1 MIPVVS
7 PDAGVEVADLAALAE
22 VSNDGMMLLNR
33 EYRCVYA
40 NAVAR
45 TLLNSG
51 VHDLS
56 NGDFT
61 SLFPP
66 LEQDAL
72 RAHLDSLQGGEE
84 TGWSSILRKD
94 DGLEQALEC
103 RLQRPVAAAHLV
115 AVVREVEE
123 TRQLVRKTNAVA
135 RIAASAAYAGNIEGT
150 LHALARTLV
159 EVTGI
164 HACTVFL
171 LDESGK
177 TSMSAI
183 YGMPDDVLD
192 RLRVIWSD
200 GATPVS
206 AAAIDEGATVII
218 HDVPRTL
225 LQNPQFASIYD
236 YLRVAPWDTVV
247 AVPLLYGDRPLGILT
262 GHYSPGVPPGTADIA
277 FLNTIAHQ
285 TAVAVENARLAAQA
299 QARAISE
306 ERKHGEAQ
314 VREKDALYRTIFQS
328 TNDALLIA
336 DRSGHVVE
344 VNPAFCRMYGLD
356 YDEMMSYPNQ
366 VLTDET
372 MQTVRDTGV
381 SEDHVVHHHRD
392 GRTLHLQARATALI
406 YKGQP
411 HFLGVA
417 WDVTERVLA
426 YELLEQRVEQRTREL
441 ETLLDVSQTVAS
453 TLQLRPLLDLI
464 LDQLKTV
471 VDYEGS
477 SIMEFDGQYLEL
489 VRTNGPPVARGS
501 SAFRFAV
508 QTALPIWDVLA
519 AGQPVIIDD
528 IHADTPTAATF
539 RRVNDIPD
547 STADQPFRSW
557 LAVPLILKGAIVGTL
572 SCIHHEPQHYG
583 SRHAR
588 LAMAIARQAAVAM
601 ENARLYEQAQ
611 KMAILEERQRLAREL
626 HDSISQA
633 LFGIGLGAR
642 TARSLLERDPAQA
655 IESMDYVLNL
665 TRTGMTEMRA
675 LIFELRPESLENEGL
690 VTALEK
696 QAAAVSARHE
706 LSIETVL
713 CDEPNVALPVKE
725 ALYRIAQEALHNA
738 VKHADPERAQVTLWC
753 SDQEVV
759 LEIEDDGRGFDRNA
773 SFPGHLGLHSMQERA
788 ASLGGSVEFQSEA
801 GRGTR
806 VLARVPLENG
816 AVPSHARL

>member
-1 MIPVVS
+1 MIPLAS
-7 PDAGVEVADLAALAE
+7 PDTGVKLADLAALTE
-22 VSNDGMMLLNR
+22 MSNDGMVLLNR
-33 EYRCVYA
+33 ECRCVYA

-45 TLLNSG
+45 RLFLDEAR
-51 VHDLS
+51 DLS
-56 NGDFT
+56 NRDFA
-61 SLFPP
+61 SLFPSV
-66 LEQDAL
+66 EHDAL
-72 RAHLDSLQGGEE
+72 QAHFDSLQRGEE
-84 TGWSSILRKD
+84 TGWSSILRNE
-94 DGLEQALEC
+94 DGVEQALEC
-103 RLQRPVAAAHLV
+103 RLQRSADAAHFV
-115 AVVREVEE
+115 AVVRDVGEV
-123 TRQLVRKTNAVA
+123 RQLVRKTNAVA
-135 RIAASAAYAGNIEGT
+135 RIAASAAYAGTIEGT

-192 RLRVIWSD
+192 RLRIIWSE
-200 GATPVS
+200 GASPVS
-206 AAAIDEGATVII
+206 AAAIDEGSTVII
-218 HDVPRTL
+218 RGVPQTL
-225 LQNPQFASIYD
+225 LQNPRFASISD
-236 YLRVAPWDTVV
+236 YLQVAPWDTVV

-262 GHYSPGVPPGTADIA
+262 GHYTPGVPPGSADIA
-277 FLNTIAHQ
+277 FLSTIAHQ

-299 QARAISE
+299 QAQAISE
-306 ERKHGEAQ
+306 ERKLGEAQ

-356 YDEMMSYPNQ
+356 YDEMMSYPDP

-372 MQTVRDTGV
+372 IQTIRDKGV
-381 SEDHVVHHHRD
+381 SEDHVVNHHKD
-392 GRTLHLQARATALI
+392 GRTLHVQARATALT

-411 HFLGVA
+411 HFLLVA

-489 VRTNGPPVARGS
+489 VRTNGPPVATGS

-508 QTALPIWDVLA
+508 QTALPIWNVLA

-528 IHADTPTAATF
+528 IHADTPAASTF

-547 STADQPFRSW
+547 SATDQPFRSW
-557 LAVPLILKGAIVGTL
+557 LAVPLMLKGAIVGTL
-572 SCIHHEPQHYG
+572 SCIHQEPRHYG
-583 SRHAR
+583 PQHAR

-601 ENARLYEQAQ
+601 ENARLYERAQ

-633 LFGIGLGAR
+633 LFGIGLGAC
-642 TARSLLERDPAQA
+642 TARTLLERDPARA
-655 IESMDYVLNL
+655 IESVDYVLNL
-665 TRTGMTEMRA
+665 TRTGMAEMRA

-690 VTALEK
+690 ITALEK

-706 LSIETVL
+706 LSIDTVL

-738 VKHADPERAQVTLWC
+738 VKHADPKRAQVTLRC
-753 SDQEVV
+753 TDREVV
-759 LEIEDDGRGFDRNA
+759 LEIEDDGRGFDCNA

-788 ASLGGSVEFQSEA
+788 ARLGGSVEVQSEA
-801 GRGTR
+801 GKGTC
-806 VLARVPLENG
+806 VLARVPW
-816 AVPSHARL
+816 